1 MGGFSV
7 KLSILK
13 KFLFFLVLAL
23 IHPYPVCGLVG
34 LQPIS
39 NKLSFGRISSDFL
52 INLLKRFSFS
62 IR

>member
-1 MGGFSV
+1 MGGFSI
-7 KLSILK
+7 KISILK

-39 NKLSFGRISSDFL
+39 NKLSFGRISSDFP
-52 INLLKRFSFS
+52 S
-62 IR
+62 